1 MVVWNLASCVSSFL
15 ITSHVP
21 YQTMSLVC
29 EWTFI
34 TQHHSSIRL
43 LIHHQGLPSFSELY
57 AQGFDYAGSI
67 DSLLMVPLS
76 PALSNGS
83 ITDQEDSSNNLQDPL
98 FPVTPQAE
106 AIKLIDAKWG
116 DSEVAMALAFSTVCV

>member
-1 MVVWNLASCVSSFL
+1 LLGKVVTLREAMVVWNLASCVSSFL

-98 FPVTPQAE
+98 FPVTPQ
-106 AIKLIDAKWG
+106 
-116 DSEVAMALAFSTVCV
+116 